1 MLSSMAIP
9 AILLLTMIL
18 VVSTKIL
25 FPKRQDYPK
34 QPPGPPTLPIIGN
47 LHILGKRPHRTL
59 QTLAQK
65 YGPIMSLKLGQIP
78 TIVVSSPEA
87 AIQFLK
93 IHDTVF
99 ANRPNL
105 QLEGAKRGLVWT
117 EYGPYWRYVR
127 KLCTLHLLS
136 ASRVDMFAPLR
147 REEMGVTVKALEISA
162 AAREEVD
169 VSEVVG
175 ELVENITYR
184 MVLGCVKDDR
194 FDLKRLIKEAFSLVG
209 AFNFADYVPWL
220 GVLDLQVS
228 YAFKL

>member
-1 MLSSMAIP
+1 
-9 AILLLTMIL
+9 
-18 VVSTKIL
+18 
-25 FPKRQDYPK
+25 
-34 QPPGPPTLPIIGN
+34 
-47 LHILGKRPHRTL
+47 
-59 QTLAQK
+59 
-65 YGPIMSLKLGQIP
+65 
-78 TIVVSSPEA
+78 
-87 AIQFLK
+87 
-93 IHDTVF
+93 
-99 ANRPNL
+99 
-105 QLEGAKRGLVWT
+105 
-117 EYGPYWRYVR
+117 
-127 KLCTLHLLS
+127 
-136 ASRVDMFAPLR
+136 MFAPLR